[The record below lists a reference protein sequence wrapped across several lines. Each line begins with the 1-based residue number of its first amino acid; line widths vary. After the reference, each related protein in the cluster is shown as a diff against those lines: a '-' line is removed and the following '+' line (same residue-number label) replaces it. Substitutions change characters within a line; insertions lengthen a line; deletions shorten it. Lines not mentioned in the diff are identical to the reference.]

1 MHTCAMHDGLV
12 IEMSETLTL
21 LAPSVAGDRLC
32 GDMMEPKS
40 ILVLCLAHVYVHV
53 YTLL

>member
-12 IEMSETLTL
+12 VDMSGTLTL
-21 LAPSVAGDRLC
+21 LAPSVAGERLC

-40 ILVLCLAHVYVHV
+40 ILVLCLVHVYVHV
-53 YTLL
+53 YTLF